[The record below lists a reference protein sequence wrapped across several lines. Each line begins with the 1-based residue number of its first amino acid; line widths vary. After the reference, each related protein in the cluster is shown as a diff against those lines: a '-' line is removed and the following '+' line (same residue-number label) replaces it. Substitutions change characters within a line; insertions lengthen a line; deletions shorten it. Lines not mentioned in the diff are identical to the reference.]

1 MAQPILRPL
10 FVSIFLLWLSG
21 CSVLQH
27 QHPAE
32 APLTMS
38 EREQQLTAMQQFSL
52 QASVGVKSPAESI
65 SGNLRWQQQN
75 NAEYHA
81 RLSNFLGISLFEL
94 TQDNSGSEI
103 QIKGESY
110 RASDTSTLLLQLS
123 GWSMP
128 LQDMPLWLRGL
139 PGSNGRDVQRDEYG
153 RIVSF
158 NLTDS
163 TGIIWQLEYQ
173 SFFNDSLAL
182 PKRIVLSSSDSQ
194 IKVVVRSW
202 Q

>member
-1 MAQPILRPL
+1 MAYPNFRPL
-10 FVSIFLLWLSG
+10 FVSIFIIWLAG
-21 CSVLQH
+21 CSTLQR
-27 QHPAE
+27 QNDADIPVN
-32 APLTMS
+32 TS
-38 EREQQLTAMQQFSL
+38 EREQQLAAMQQFSL
-52 QASVGVKSPAESI
+52 QASIGVKTPAESI

-75 NAEYHA
+75 NTAYSA
-81 RLSNFLGISLFEL
+81 RLSNFIGISLFEL
-94 TQDNSGSEI
+94 TQDSSGSEI
-103 QIKGESY
+103 LLKGERY
-110 RASDTSTLLLQLS
+110 RAVDTSTLLLQLS

-139 PGSNGRDVQRDEYG
+139 PGSNGRDVQRDELG

-173 SFFNDSLAL
+173 RFFSDNLAL
-182 PKRIVLSSSDSQ
+182 PKRILLSSSDSQ
-194 IKVVVRSW
+194 ITVVIRSW

>member
-1 MAQPILRPL
+1 MAQPMLRPL
-10 FVSIFLLWLSG
+10 SVSIFLLWLSG
-21 CSVLQH
+21 CTVLQ
-27 QHPAE
+27 QQNSDQV
-32 APLTMS
+32 PLNVS
-38 EREQQLTAMQQFSL
+38 EREQQLAAMQQFSL

-65 SGNLRWQQQN
+65 SGNLRWQQQSK
-75 NAEYHA
+75 AQYSA

-94 TQDNSGSEI
+94 THNSDGSEI
-103 QIKGESY
+103 LIKGESY
-110 RASDTSTLLLQLS
+110 HAADTSTLLLQLS

-139 PGSNGRDVQRDEYG
+139 PGTNGRDIKRDEFG
-153 RIVSF
+153 RIVAF

-173 SFFNDSLAL
+173 SFFSDSLAL

>member
-1 MAQPILRPL
+1 VAQPILRPL
-10 FVSIFLLWLSG
+10 SVSIFLLWLSG
-21 CSVLQH
+21 CTVLQ
-27 QHPAE
+27 QQNPDQ
-32 APLTMS
+32 APLNVS
-38 EREQQLTAMQQFSL
+38 EREQQLAAMQQFSL

-65 SGNLRWQQQN
+65 SGNLRWQQQSKTQ
-75 NAEYHA
+75 YSA
-81 RLSNFLGISLFEL
+81 RLSNLGISLFEL
-94 TQDNSGSEI
+94 TQDSNGSEI
-103 QIKGESY
+103 RIKGESY
-110 RASDTSTLLLQLS
+110 RAADTSTLLLQLS

-139 PGSNGRDVQRDEYG
+139 PGTNGRAIKRDEFG
-153 RIVSF
+153 RIVAF

-173 SFFNDSLAL
+173 SFFSDSLAL